1 MSFIVTATGGKHDVE
16 IAHTVYA
23 EAKDANMSVAHY
35 VNNKF
40 KDSNPDLTVGTPFQ
54 QICASV
60 GLSLVGNGKNN
71 PFGLRNATVAD
82 ILEGKSG
89 FSVGE
94 SVNTTG
100 RSTPFGSESRYLF
113 PAAVIQLIE
122 DAIQP
127 DRVTDT
133 DIFNQMVATRISVGT
148 DTFAQPVVSYAN
160 AGGANNG
167 TNGARAQRIT
177 QLSGTPMLLRLTT
190 TDRFRT
196 LPTYGIGME
205 LSDQAM
211 KSTTL
216 DLLALTLNRFIQIE
230 RDARIYTYLSNVFA
244 GDSDHNTGAVSAV
257 TTTTLDSAATG
268 GVVTH
273 KSWVKFLARSRKKRK
288 ITHVVADLDTYL
300 KVEGRTGRPGTT
312 AYDPRLATIDPQA
325 RMINSTFGGD
335 VVWFLVDDAA
345 SGGPVPANTV
355 WALDQKQAL
364 MMVNNVSADYTATEQ
379 FVLRRSSAI
388 ALHWGEECFRLYG
401 DADLTPFDVLT
412 IA

>member
-16 IAHTVYA
+16 VPHTIYA
-23 EAKDANMSVAHY
+23 AARDANMSVAHY
-35 VNNKF
+35 INNEY
-40 KDSNPDLTVGTPFQ
+40 KDSNPDLKIGTPFQ

-60 GLSLVGNGKNN
+60 GLSLVGDGKDN
-71 PFGLRNATVAD
+71 PFGLRNATVSD
-82 ILEGKSG
+82 ILEGKAG
-89 FSVGE
+89 FQAGE
-94 SVNTTG
+94 TNTAG
-100 RSTPFGSESRYLF
+100 RSTPFGNESRFLF

-133 DIFNQMVATRISVGT
+133 DIFNQMVATTISVGT

-216 DLLALTLNRFIQIE
+216 DLLALTMNRFIQIE
-230 RDARIYTYLSNVFA
+230 RDARVYTYLANVFA

-257 TTTTLDSAATG
+257 TSTSLDSAATG
-268 GVVTH
+268 GVMTH
-273 KSWVKFLARSRKKRK
+273 KAWVKFLARNRKKRK
-288 ITHVVADLDTYL
+288 ITHVVADIDTYL

-312 AYDPRLATIDPQA
+312 AYDPTVARIDPQA
-325 RMINSTFGGD
+325 RMANATFGGD

-345 SGGPVPANTV
+345 SGGPVPANTL
-355 WALDQKQAL
+355 WCLDQAQAL

-388 ALHWGEECFRLYG
+388 AIHWGSECFRLYG
-401 DADLTPFDVLT
+401 DQDLAPFDVLT
-412 IA
+412 IS

>member
-1 MSFIVTATGGKHDVE
+1 MSFIVTESGGKHDIE
-16 IAHTVYA
+16 ISHTVYA
-23 EAKDANMSVAHY
+23 AARDANMSVAHY
-35 VNNKF
+35 INNEY
-40 KDSNPDLTVGTPFQ
+40 KDSNPDLKLGTPFQ

-60 GLSLVGNGKNN
+60 GLSLVGNGKDN
-71 PFGLRNATVAD
+71 PFGLRNATVSD
-82 ILEGKSG
+82 ILEGKAG
-89 FSVGE
+89 FQAGE
-94 SVNTTG
+94 TNTAG
-100 RSTPFGSESRYLF
+100 RSTPFGNESRFLF
-113 PAAVIQLIE
+113 PAAVIQLVE

-127 DRVTDT
+127 DRTTDT

-148 DTFAQPVVSYAN
+148 DTFAQPVVSYAG

-216 DLLALTLNRFIQIE
+216 DLLALTLNRFLTIE

-257 TTTTLDSAATG
+257 TSTSLDASATG
-268 GVVTH
+268 GVLTH
-273 KSWVKFLARSRKKRK
+273 KACMKFLARNRKKRK
-288 ITHVVADLDTYL
+288 ITHLVGDLDAYL
-300 KVEGRTGRPGTT
+300 KWESRTGRPGTT
-312 AYDPRLATIDPQA
+312 AYDPTLARVDPQS
-325 RMINSTFGGD
+325 RMINDTFGGD
-335 VVWFLVDDAA
+335 VQWFLVDDAA

-355 WALDQKQAL
+355 WALDKAQAL

-388 ALHWGEECFRLYG
+388 ALHWSEECFRLFG
-401 DADLTPFDVLT
+401 DVDLVPFDVLT
-412 IA
+412 IS